1 MKPKVFIA
9 RKIPEEGLEILK
21 KVADIKVWQGELPPP
36 RDVLLN
42 EVEEVDGLIPLL
54 AEKVDKELMD
64 KAKHLKII
72 SNYAVG
78 FDNIDVSEATRRGL
92 MVTNTPDVLTDTTA
106 DLAFALLLA
115 AARRVAEGDRFVRA
129 GKWTT
134 WGPMLLL
141 GKDVHGATLGLIGLG
156 RIGWAMAKRARG
168 FDMKVLYYNRTRK
181 EQAEKEL
188 GIEYVELKTLLKESD
203 FVSLHVPLN
212 KETKHLINKETLG
225 MMKNTSMLVN
235 TTRGPVVD
243 EAALYQAL
251 VNKEIA
257 GAALDVMDPEPP
269 QGHSPLFDLDNVV
282 IVPHIGSAS
291 EATRAKMAVMA
302 ATNMVAGLKGE
313 VPQHLVNKEVLRLE
327 SGQ

>member
-1 MKPKVFIA
+1 MKPKVFIT

-21 KVADIKVWQGELPPP
+21 KEADIKVWQGELPPP

-188 GIEYVELKTLLKESD
+188 GIEYVELETLLKESD
-203 FVSLHVPLN
+203 FVSLHVP
-212 KETKHLINKETLG
+212 
-225 MMKNTSMLVN
+225 
-235 TTRGPVVD
+235 
-243 EAALYQAL
+243 
-251 VNKEIA
+251 
-257 GAALDVMDPEPP
+257 
-269 QGHSPLFDLDNVV
+269 
-282 IVPHIGSAS
+282 
-291 EATRAKMAVMA
+291 
-302 ATNMVAGLKGE
+302 
-313 VPQHLVNKEVLRLE
+313 
-327 SGQ
+327 

>member
-1 MKPKVFIA
+1 MKPKVFIT
-9 RKIPEEGLEILK
+9 RRIPEEGLEILK
-21 KVADIKVWQGELPPP
+21 EVADIKVWEGELPPP

-54 AEKVDKELMD
+54 ADKVDGELMD
-64 KAKHLKII
+64 KAKHLKIV

-78 FDNIDVSEATRRGL
+78 FDNIDVSEATKRGL
-92 MVTNTPDVLTDTTA
+92 MVTNTPGVLTDTTA

-115 AARRVAEGDRFVRA
+115 VARRVAEADRFVRA

-134 WGPMLLL
+134 WGPLLLL

-156 RIGWAMAKRARG
+156 RIGCAMAKRARG
-168 FDMKVLYYNRTRK
+168 FGMKVLYYNRTRK

-188 GIEYVELKTLLKESD
+188 GIEYVELETLLKESD
-203 FVSLHVPLN
+203 FVSLHVPLT

-225 MMKNTSMLVN
+225 IMKTTSMLVN

-269 QGHSPLFDLDNVV
+269 QGDSPLFDLDNVV

-291 EATRAKMAVMA
+291 EATRAKMAVIA
-302 ATNMVAGLKGE
+302 ASNMVAGLKGE